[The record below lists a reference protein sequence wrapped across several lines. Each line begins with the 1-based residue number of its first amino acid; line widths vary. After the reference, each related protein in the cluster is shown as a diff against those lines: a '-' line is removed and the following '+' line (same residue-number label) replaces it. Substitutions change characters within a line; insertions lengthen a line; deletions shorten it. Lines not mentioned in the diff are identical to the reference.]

1 MEKLCATEFMEREPV
16 TARPEMP
23 LSELVALLWG
33 RRVRALP
40 VVDDEGLLVGVIS
53 ETDLFLKKKGVPFSL
68 EKVTTLLGEP
78 VVGGLEGLKRTDRVT
93 VGEVMTDHPVTI
105 TPDSL
110 LEEAA
115 MLMHERRLS
124 VLPVVEGERL
134 VGMVRRIN
142 LLRRIYGGLPAAVI

>member
-1 MEKLCATEFMEREPV
+1 M
-16 TARPEMP
+16 
-23 LSELVALLWG
+23 
-33 RRVRALP
+33 
-40 VVDDEGLLVGVIS
+40 
-53 ETDLFLKKKGVPFSL
+53 
-68 EKVTTLLGEP
+68 
-78 VVGGLEGLKRTDRVT
+78 
-93 VGEVMTDHPVTI
+93 TI
-105 TPDSL
+105 TPDTL